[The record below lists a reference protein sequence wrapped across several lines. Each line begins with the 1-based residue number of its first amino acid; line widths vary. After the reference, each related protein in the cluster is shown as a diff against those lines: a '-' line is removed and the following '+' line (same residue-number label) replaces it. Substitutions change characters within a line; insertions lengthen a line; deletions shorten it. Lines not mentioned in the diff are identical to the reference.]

1 METLSINVTVA
12 DGIATLPNGDVVDLK
27 VHQALLNELFQET
40 GSLDYMRAAD
50 SLAKVTG
57 LFQGP
62 QGIWLHA
69 ADEVTDTS
77 SGRPARD
84 TTMQPRKYAIGKWI
98 HSAAIGGKA
107 IDCRVAIDLESNAVL
122 SAEELVDQRYKQ
134 LTGERLKEVASV
146 VEGALL
152 RDPSPEA
159 WGFVQ
164 RGHLPYW
171 ALKAL
176 GDPEARERHVG
187 NATAL
192 TPIVEIFAPFEVV
205 LADPGD
211 ETPAKIGLVID
222 EMEITEPSLSECGR
236 FEVDP
241 FDAYGLEV
249 HQVDALKTLN
259 VLLVEAVHVS
269 LDAAC
274 LRIQEQLGIATGDLA
289 GLHFASG
296 EALSQATRVL
306 GDYVVEEINAGAA
319 ICCANGARP
328 SPP

>member
-1 METLSINVTVA
+1 MEVLSINVTVT
-12 DGIATLPNGDVVDLK
+12 DGIATLPNGDVIDLK

-40 GSLDYMRAAD
+40 GSMDYMRAAD
-50 SLAKVTG
+50 SLAKITG

-62 QGIWLHA
+62 QGNWLHA
-69 ADEVTDTS
+69 ADEVTDPS
-77 SGRPARD
+77 SGRPARG
-84 TTMQPRKYAIGKWI
+84 TTMPPRKYAIGKWI
-98 HSAAIGGKA
+98 HSAAIGVKA

-134 LTGERLKEVASV
+134 LTGERLNEVVRV
-146 VEGALL
+146 VEGAFL

-171 ALKAL
+171 AWKAL
-176 GDPEARERHVG
+176 GDPEASARHVG
-187 NATAL
+187 RTSAF
-192 TPIVEIFAPFEVV
+192 TPIVEVFAPFEVV

-211 ETPAKIGLVID
+211 GTPAKIGLVID
-222 EMEITEPSLSECGR
+222 EMEIADPSLSECGR

-249 HQVDALKTLN
+249 HQVNALKRLN
-259 VLLVEAVHVS
+259 DLLVDAVHVS
-269 LDAAC
+269 LDAGC

-289 GLHFASG
+289 GLHFVSG
-296 EALSQATRVL
+296 EALSQATRVM
-306 GDYVVEEINAGAA
+306 GNYVVEEINAGAA
-319 ICCANGARP
+319 ICCAHGARP
-328 SPP
+328 SPT

>member
-1 METLSINVTVA
+1 MEILSINVTVT

-57 LFQGP
+57 LVQGP
-62 QGIWLHA
+62 QGKWLHA
-69 ADEVTDTS
+69 ADEVTESS
-77 SGRPARD
+77 SGRPARVC
-84 TTMQPRKYAIGKWI
+84 TMPQRKYAIGKWI
-98 HSAAIGGKA
+98 HSAAIGGEA
-107 IDCRVAIDLESNAVL
+107 IDCRVAIDLQSHAVL

-134 LTGERLKEVASV
+134 LSGERLEEVASV
-146 VEGALL
+146 VAGAFL
-152 RDPSPEA
+152 RDPNPEA

-171 ALKAL
+171 AWNAL
-176 GDPEARERHVG
+176 GDPEARARHLG
-187 NATAL
+187 NATAF
-192 TPIVEIFAPFEVV
+192 TPIVELFAPFEVV
-205 LADPGD
+205 LADTGD
-211 ETPAKIGLVID
+211 GTPAKIGLVID
-222 EMEITEPSLSECGR
+222 EMEITEPGLSECGR

-241 FDAYGLEV
+241 FEAYRLEA
-249 HQVDALKTLN
+249 HQVNALKRLN

-269 LDAAC
+269 LDAGC
-274 LRIQEQLGIATGDLA
+274 LRVQEQLGIATGDLA

-319 ICCANGARP
+319 ICCAKGARP